1 MGVLDPA
8 IGARIIASGGRA
20 AVLQP
25 QRQGERALVR
35 PNRHLLVIAAQ
46 TDVCA
51 GLRLLSAHQQ
61 LDNASAVRPAIDVVT
76 EKDIAGWSPGRVGL
90 TRPEQ
95 ALQHVEA
102 AVNIANRKGER

>member
-1 MGVLDPA
+1 VC
-8 IGARIIASGGRA
+8 RA
-20 AVLQP
+20 ALLQ
-25 QRQGERALVR
+25 
-35 PNRHLLVIAAQ
+35 
-46 TDVCA
+46 
-51 GLRLLSAHQQ
+51 AHQQ
-61 LDNASAVRPAIDVVT
+61 LDNASAVRPAIDVD

>member
-8 IGARIIASGGRA
+8 IGARIIAPGGRA

-25 QRQGERALVR
+25 QRQGERAFVR

-90 TRPEQ
+90 TRPE
-95 ALQHVEA
+95 
-102 AVNIANRKGER
+102 

>member
-8 IGARIIASGGRA
+8 ISARIIAPGGRA

-35 PNRHLLVIAAQ
+35 PNRHLLVITAQ

-61 LDNASAVRPAIDVVT
+61 LDNASAFRFAVDVAT
-76 EKDIAGWSPGRVGL
+76 EKEIAGWSPGRVSL

-102 AVNIANRKGER
+102 A